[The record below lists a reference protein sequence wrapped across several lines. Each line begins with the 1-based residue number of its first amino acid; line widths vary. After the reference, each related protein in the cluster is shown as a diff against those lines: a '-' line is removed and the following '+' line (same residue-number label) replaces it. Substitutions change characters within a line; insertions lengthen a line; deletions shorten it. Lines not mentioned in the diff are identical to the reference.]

1 LGELTVGASFTP
13 PSDRALYLVGGKGGV
28 GKSTVAAALGVAL
41 AAGGRRVLLLSV
53 DPAGSLAEVL
63 DQEVGAIA
71 RPVDGAPG
79 LWARQLDSGAQWEE
93 FRSRYRMETER
104 IFGTLLSGGL
114 SASSDRDVVA
124 RLVDLAPA
132 GMDELAAL
140 MEVVDVTEDRP
151 YDALVLDTAPT
162 GHFLRL
168 LELPEVALDW
178 THQVM
183 GLLLKYREVVRPGEL
198 AGRLL
203 RLAQSLHRFVARM
216 RDSESTWALS
226 VALPEAL
233 SVPESRR
240 LLRRLNELG
249 VQPRAL
255 LINRLLRDGH
265 VHPPA
270 AYMAGRL
277 AEAAGGLPLAGAP
290 DELVGP
296 RGPESL
302 AAFAGGWRLL
312 SPRWDD

>member
-1 LGELTVGASFTP
+1 
-13 PSDRALYLVGGKGGV
+13 V
-28 GKSTVAAALGVAL
+28 GKSTVAAALGVVL
-41 AAGGRRVLLLSV
+41 AAEGRRVLLLSV

-63 DQEVGAIA
+63 DREVGAEA

-79 LWARQLDSGAQWEE
+79 LWARQLDSGAQWED
-93 FRSRYRMETER
+93 FRSRYRAETER

-124 RLVDLAPA
+124 RLVDLAPV

-168 LELPEVALDW
+168 LELPEVALAW

-203 RLAQSLHRFVARM
+203 RLAQSLHRFVARL

-240 LLRRLNELG
+240 LLRRLDELG
-249 VQPRAL
+249 VHPRAL
-255 LINRLLRDGH
+255 LINRLLRDGS

-270 AYMAGRL
+270 AYIAGRL

-296 RGPESL
+296 RGPEAL
-302 AAFAGGWRLL
+302 AAFARGWRLL
-312 SPRWDD
+312 SPRRDD